1 MSGNIL
7 ADIISPDYRPQVCTV
22 RPGIFRS
29 PAPDASRNG
38 EAVHV
43 KVELEQFDIGTI
55 LKEILKGEKDERP
68 IETAKVV
75 VAGGRGFHSKEE
87 WDRLYELSELLG
99 GSVGCSRP
107 ICELGWEP
115 KSHQIGQIGK
125 GVAPKVYFAFGISGV
140 MQHMCAVNADIIVAV
155 NKDPNAPIMAMADY
169 AVVADI
175 KEFIPR
181 FIDKIKELKAE
192 KE

>member
-29 PAPDASRNG
+29 PAPDASRKG

-43 KVELEQFDIGTI
+43 KVELEQSDIGTI
-55 LKEILKGEKDERP
+55 LKEILKGEKDEHP

-99 GSVGCSRP
+99 GSVGSRP
-107 ICELGWEP
+107 PDLRTWLG
-115 KSHQIGQIGK
+115 
-125 GVAPKVYFAFGISGV
+125 A
-140 MQHMCAVNADIIVAV
+140 
-155 NKDPNAPIMAMADY
+155 
-169 AVVADI
+169 
-175 KEFIPR
+175 
-181 FIDKIKELKAE
+181 
-192 KE
+192 